1 MKSETEEVDDDELA
15 MQTTKHEPDIFE
27 SDSNDDKS
35 LESIKREIHELSG
48 LKESSD
54 NSNEETDTVKMELE
68 EIMKETNEEPCV
80 DQPNEPEPVEFN
92 GNSAELQSEPKAL
105 VDVDEIVEIKDDKSD
120 DGKQD
125 ACIVIEETDDTN
137 SEEPEELKMETVDI
151 KDDEDEKA
159 AEPKAEPYD
168 RKISTDDECFEDAKE
183 TVDNLKDDETI
194 SEPKSVDQTITIFD
208 TDDDSPIEVIKEEDK
223 TGKTKRD
230 YSRKKSDLA
239 IGVGEKRADDPPLSA
254 DSIAATPTA
263 QQPQPEEETKA
274 NLSVRLKLKDRDRS
288 ESPYIEEDGTSGT
301 SGDTQ
306 LRSKRRYS
314 STPVLDSFP
323 NSPASSDDREYR
335 AWKKSILMVH
345 NRLNT
350 HKHSPVFMK
359 PITEEQVPGYKNTI
373 RRPMDLYTIK
383 RNVDSGIIRNTA
395 EFERDVLLMCQNAIM
410 YNSRDRLT
418 CTMAAEM
425 QADALQTIES
435 IMDTWK
441 KENEKALAEKAAAT
455 SSGQTSKMV
464 RGRKSHRFSPN

>member
-1 MKSETEEVDDDELA
+1 
-15 MQTTKHEPDIFE
+15 MQTTKREPDIFE

-54 NSNEETDTVKMELE
+54 NSNEEIDIVKMELE
-68 EIMKETNEEPCV
+68 EIMKETSEEPSV
-80 DQPNEPEPVEFN
+80 EQPNEPESVEFN
-92 GNSAELQSEPKAL
+92 GNSSEIKTEPSASI
-105 VDVDEIVEIKDDKSD
+105 DEIVEIKDDKSD
-120 DGKQD
+120 DGKQE
-125 ACIVIEETDDTN
+125 AFIVIEETDDTN
-137 SEEPEELKMETVDI
+137 SEEPEGLKMETVDI
-151 KDDEDEKA
+151 KDDEDEKQP
-159 AEPKAEPYD
+159 ELKAEPYD
-168 RKISTDDECFEDAKE
+168 RKISTDDECFEDVKE
-183 TVDNLKDDETI
+183 TVDNIKDDETI

-239 IGVGEKRADDPPLSA
+239 IGVGEKRADDPPAST
-254 DSIAATPTA
+254 DSITAAPTV
-263 QQPQPEEETKA
+263 QPQPEDETKA
-274 NLSVRLKLKDRDRS
+274 NLSLRLKLKDRDRS
-288 ESPYIEEDGTSGT
+288 ESPYIEEDGASGT

-314 STPVLDSFP
+314 STPVLDSLP

-335 AWKKSILMVH
+335 AWKKAILMVH

-359 PITEEQVPGYKNTI
+359 PITEEQVPGYKNAI

-383 RNVDSGIIRNTA
+383 RNVDSGIIRTTA
-395 EFERDVLLMCQNAIM
+395 EFERDVMLMCQNAIM

-425 QADALQTIES
+425 QVDALQTIES

-441 KENEKALAEKAAAT
+441 KENEKALAEKAAAS

-464 RGRKSHRFSPN
+464 RGRKSHRFLPN